1 MENKKAE
8 VAIILPNYNSE
19 KFIEETIKSVLN
31 QNYKNWK
38 LFVIDDSSNF
48 ESKKKLE
55 KYKRFKKIK
64 IFWLKKNKGTAHCRN
79 LGIKKSNSNY
89 IAFLDSDDIWHKN
102 KLDNQIKFMKKNNYH
117 FTYTYYKTIGLKNKN
132 INTPLKFSFKD
143 FIKDTSIATSSMVVK
158 REILK
163 GIKFENTKI
172 CEDYFFKCQIL
183 KKIGSAHCLKK
194 YLTKYRIRKNSL
206 QSNRFKNFYW
216 IWRINYRFNKLNFM
230 DNLFS
235 ILSISLN
242 SLKKYGLK

>member
-64 IFWLKKNKGTAHCRN
+64 IFYLKKNKGTAYCRN

-89 IAFLDSDDIWHKN
+89 IAFLD
-102 KLDNQIKFMKKNNYH
+102 
-117 FTYTYYKTIGLKNKN
+117 
-132 INTPLKFSFKD
+132 
-143 FIKDTSIATSSMVVK
+143 
-158 REILK
+158 
-163 GIKFENTKI
+163 
-172 CEDYFFKCQIL
+172 
-183 KKIGSAHCLKK
+183 
-194 YLTKYRIRKNSL
+194 
-206 QSNRFKNFYW
+206 
-216 IWRINYRFNKLNFM
+216 
-230 DNLFS
+230 
-235 ILSISLN
+235 
-242 SLKKYGLK
+242 